1 MFTKE
6 QIDTIFINLEDILKF
21 QTAFLKD
28 LEACI
33 NWEAPYKS
41 CVGSCFL
48 KHRAGKVLVVI
59 PKKTNIFFQ
68 FVFIVSYCILDVS
81 FNSKI
86 SSNSLSH
93 IMIIIVF

>member
-1 MFTKE
+1 MHLTFEKPCDSSIVYKNTPIFSGYIAECRKRNNMFTKE
-6 QIDTIFINLEDILKF
+6 QIETIFINLEDILKF

-48 KHRAGKVLVVI
+48 KHRTG
-59 PKKTNIFFQ
+59 NN
-68 FVFIVSYCILDVS
+68 YY
-81 FNSKI
+81 
-86 SSNSLSH
+86 
-93 IMIIIVF
+93 